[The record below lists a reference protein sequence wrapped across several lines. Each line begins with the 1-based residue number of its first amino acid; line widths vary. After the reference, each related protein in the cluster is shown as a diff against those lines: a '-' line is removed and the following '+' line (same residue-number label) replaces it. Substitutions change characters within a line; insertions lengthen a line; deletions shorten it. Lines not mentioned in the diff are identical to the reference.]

1 MKPALSLPLTTADQ
15 PTRMDGPA
23 RLLWQEWRRGRRPDV
38 RQFLAGLAETSPA
51 ERAAVLRVDQRER
64 WLAGERVPAEAY
76 LNDYFHLQENDA
88 EALELVYGE
97 FLLRR
102 EAHEAPTVEEYLLRF
117 PRLGDA
123 LRRRLEVAAAETPR
137 PVVDGYELMGEL
149 GRGGMGVVYKAWQ
162 RDLRR
167 YVALKT
173 VRGDDPFGER
183 RARFRAEYRVLAR
196 LQHPNIV
203 QIHEVGEVGG
213 RPYFIME
220 LVEGGGLDRLLA
232 RGPLPAR
239 RAAEL
244 TAALARA
251 AHHAHRHGVVHRDLK
266 PGNVLLTADGRPKI
280 TDFGLAKRLGPGEVS
295 QAGCRTLAGAILG
308 TPSYLAPEQAEG
320 NAAAAGPAVDVYSLG
335 AVLYEMLTGRPPF
348 QGASVLETL
357 EQVRSREPTAPT
369 SLRPTTPRDLE
380 TICLKCLHKEPRR
393 RYGSAEALADDLDR
407 FLRGEPTRARP
418 TCAWERGWKRVRRNP
433 AAALLSAVLACT
445 AAALLIMGGWSY
457 SRVRR
462 ALTDLGHEHQ
472 SVLEKN
478 LELQGV
484 NRRLRQ
490 ALAELGK
497 ERQEVRQKDE
507 ELDAATLGGGEAG
520 PPAALYELGC
530 VYALCCATEKG
541 GAVDYAARAMT
552 MLERADNAGYF
563 HDPKN
568 LMALGS
574 DADLASLRGRDDFR
588 ALLRKAEREKN
599 ASAGP

>member
-1 MKPALSLPLTTADQ
+1 M
-15 PTRMDGPA
+15 
-23 RLLWQEWRRGRRPDV
+23 
-38 RQFLAGLAETSPA
+38 
-51 ERAAVLRVDQRER
+51 
-64 WLAGERVPAEAY
+64 
-76 LNDYFHLQENDA
+76 
-88 EALELVYGE
+88 
-97 FLLRR
+97 
-102 EAHEAPTVEEYLLRF
+102 
-117 PRLGDA
+117 
-123 LRRRLEVAAAETPR
+123 
-137 PVVDGYELMGEL
+137 
-149 GRGGMGVVYKAWQ
+149 
-162 RDLRR
+162 
-167 YVALKT
+167 
-173 VRGDDPFGER
+173 
-183 RARFRAEYRVLAR
+183 
-196 LQHPNIV
+196 
-203 QIHEVGEVGG
+203 
-213 RPYFIME
+213 
-220 LVEGGGLDRLLA
+220 
-232 RGPLPAR
+232 PAR